1 MLNPD
6 YVAQQLIKPGQHVI
20 VYNRNSDL
28 LPEDEQGLPSAF
40 MLYHLQQAK
49 LIKDMLTNCSYNF
62 PSIHFI
68 KFIYVSSIIVCNHFK
83 GQLCLMFK
91 HRKPFSYL
99 PRSFPN
105 STTYITLGVSR
116 HCDQKTLNQSLQSF
130 MLLAFK
136 FVILF
141 HPSPLSHTPL
151 GPVTLAACSH
161 IAS

>member
-1 MLNPD
+1 MWSYVKKINNDYERLLKIKDVVATGSLTTVKLLTTVRKHGDSMLNPD

-83 GQLCLMFK
+83 G
-91 HRKPFSYL
+91 
-99 PRSFPN
+99 
-105 STTYITLGVSR
+105 
-116 HCDQKTLNQSLQSF
+116 
-130 MLLAFK
+130 
-136 FVILF
+136 
-141 HPSPLSHTPL
+141 
-151 GPVTLAACSH
+151 
-161 IAS
+161 